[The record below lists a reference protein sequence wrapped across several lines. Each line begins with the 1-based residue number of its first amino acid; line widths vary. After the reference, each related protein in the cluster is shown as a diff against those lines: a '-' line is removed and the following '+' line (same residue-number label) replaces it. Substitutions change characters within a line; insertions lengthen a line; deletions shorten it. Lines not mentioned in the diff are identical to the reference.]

1 MLSNQRCLLEEN
13 TLLTVLVVSQDT
25 ELKEEYLQGF
35 EVWAQEVKDGSVW
48 RMDQGWTWDGRTQ
61 QGEDMQE

>member
-1 MLSNQRCLLEEN
+1 MLSKQRCLLEEN

-35 EVWAQEVKDGSVW
+35 EVWAQEVKDGSV
-48 RMDQGWTWDGRTQ
+48 
-61 QGEDMQE
+61 